1 VIFQA
6 QIGLAVAV
14 ILTLLLALVSPTAD
28 LPSIALR
35 AQQTALVVV
44 LAVTFAIQQ
53 VLLRRSSDPVL
64 QGVFDATSSR
74 VSLSGSS
81 TLVCALVC

>member
-14 ILTLLLALVSPTAD
+14 TLTVLLALVSPAD

-64 QGVFDATSSR
+64 QGVFDATSLR